1 MELSEIEATLKK
13 VVGGDTGAHVDENA
27 VAPEL
32 RSFARLVNQAIEKIV
47 DGHETKE
54 RADAM
59 IRDNPL
65 AIAVLRADKSRI
77 SINKQYELFW
87 RGSYEE
93 LMKKKLYDFNIKV
106 LNGVDFYECFETKKL
121 AHTEARVSWPD
132 GVIKYL
138 NLDAIPIF
146 DKAGNLDGAFYVWSD
161 VTELHQKM
169 GEVLEAKSRVDRMIA
184 DNPLAIAVLRADKS
198 RISINK
204 QYEVF
209 WRGSH
214 EELMKKKLYDFD
226 IKVLNGVDFYTC
238 FETKKLAHTEALV
251 SWPEGVTKYLNLDAI
266 PLLDGNGNLEGA
278 FYVWSDVTELHL
290 KMEEVQKVQS
300 RVERM
305 ITDNPLAIA
314 VLRADKSRISINKQ
328 YEVFW
333 RGSHEELMKKK
344 LYDFDIKVL
353 NGVDFYTCFET
364 KKLAHTEALVSWP
377 DGITKYLNL
386 DAIPIFDEK
395 GSLDGAFYVWSDVTA
410 VVKTRN
416 YATHEIDELARLY
429 GIMAKGD
436 LTVKYE
442 LTKPD
447 ADVQEMYGQIVKLR
461 DAVREIVTNLKH
473 NIGDV
478 NRRMNEMVKGSETA
492 SSSIGDASK
501 GVQQIAKNAME
512 VSELA
517 EKSSQG
523 VDQIQKA
530 MQDMST
536 AVEEITS
543 SMETVS
549 GLSKEANDLS
559 QNGAKLAG
567 NAEKSMAEISTS
579 SARVSEI
586 VLDVEKQMGEISKIV
601 VLIRDLAN
609 QTNLL
614 ALNAAIEAARA
625 GDAGR
630 GFAVVATEVKSLA
643 QESRNSAERI
653 EDMISVL
660 KKSTQN
666 ASAAMVDSKNV
677 VEHGSAMV
685 TETLQSFNKIAAAV
699 NNVVKSASEVAAATE
714 EQAATTEEITASI
727 HEVASLVGQT
737 AKEAGDAAAASEE
750 ASAAI
755 DEISGMI
762 LSVDKLAVET
772 MEANKKFRVE

>member
-1 MELSEIEATLKK
+1 MELSEIESTLKK
-13 VVGGDTGAHVDENA
+13 VIGGDTGAHLDENA
-27 VAPEL
+27 AAPEL
-32 RSFARLVNQAIEKIV
+32 RSIAKLVNQAIEKIV
-47 DGHETKE
+47 EGQETKD

-77 SINKQYELFW
+77 SINKQYEVFW
-87 RGSYEE
+87 RGTREE
-93 LMKKKLYDFNIKV
+93 LMKKKLYDFDIKV
-106 LNGVDFYECFETKKL
+106 LNGVDFYQCFETKKL
-121 AHTEARVSWPD
+121 AHTEAQVSWPD
-132 GVIKYL
+132 GVIRYL

-146 DKAGNLDGAFYVWSD
+146 DKKGNLDGAFYVWSD

-169 GEVLEAKSRVDRMIA
+169 EEVREAQSKVDRMIA

-209 WRGSH
+209 WRGSY

-226 IKVLNGVDFYTC
+226 IKVLNGVDFYQC
-238 FETKKLAHTEALV
+238 FETKKLAHTEAQV
-251 SWPEGVTKYLNLDAI
+251 SWPDGVVRYLNLDAI
-266 PLLDGNGNLEGA
+266 PLLDGKGNLEGA
-278 FYVWSDVTELHL
+278 FYVWSDVTELHQ
-290 KMEEVQKVQS
+290 KMEEVAKVQS

-305 ITDNPLAIA
+305 IADNPLAIA

-333 RGSHEELMKKK
+333 RGTREELMKKK
-344 LYDFDIKVL
+344 LYDFDIKIL
-353 NGVDFYTCFET
+353 NGVDFYQCFET
-364 KKLAHTEALVSWP
+364 KKLAHTEALVSWQ
-377 DGITKYLNL
+377 DGVTRYLNL
-386 DAIPIFDEK
+386 DAIPIFNEK
-395 GSLDGAFYVWSDVTA
+395 GNLDGAFYVWSDVTS

-416 YATHEIDELARLY
+416 YAAHEIDELARLY

-436 LTVKYE
+436 LTVRYE
-442 LTKPD
+442 ITEPD

-461 DAVREIVTNLKH
+461 DAVREIVTNLQH

-478 NRRMNEMVKGSETA
+478 NRRMEGMVRGSENAT
-492 SSSIGDASK
+492 SSIEDASK
-501 GVQQIAKNAME
+501 GVQQIAKNVTE

-517 EKSSQG
+517 EKSSHG
-523 VDQIQKA
+523 VEQVQKA

-559 QNGAKLAG
+559 ENGAKLAG

-579 SARVSEI
+579 SAHVAEI
-586 VLDVEKQMGEISKIV
+586 VLDVERQMGEISKIV
-601 VLIRDLAN
+601 VLIRDLAS

-653 EDMISVL
+653 EEMISGL
-660 KKSTQN
+660 RKSTQK
-666 ASAAMVDSKNV
+666 ASAAMADSKNI
-677 VEHGSAMV
+677 VEQGSAMV

-699 NNVVKSASEVAAATE
+699 EKVVKSASEVAAATE
-714 EQAATTEEITASI
+714 EQAATTEEITASV
-727 HEVASLVGQT
+727 HEVAGLVGQT

-762 LSVDKLAVET
+762 QSVDKLAVET
-772 MEANKKFRVE
+772 MEANKKFKVE